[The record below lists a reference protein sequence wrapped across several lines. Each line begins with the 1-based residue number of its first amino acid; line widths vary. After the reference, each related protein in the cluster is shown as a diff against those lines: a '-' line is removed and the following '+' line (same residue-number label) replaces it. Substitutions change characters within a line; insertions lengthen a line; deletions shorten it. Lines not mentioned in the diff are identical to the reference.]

1 MAVHHSTTSAHL
13 SSRDCHMPAS
23 EIDDIFSSK
32 PKGKAKAA
40 LLPAPTI
47 PSTEPSKKSKKKK
60 NDAKRKREADD
71 EANSQSAKRRLPET
85 VLDPSV
91 HPQPTASKVVPPK
104 SIRAAKLQKL
114 AVGGATTNK
123 SKKQEEEL
131 FKDSR
136 GTGPRTHNPSFS
148 CFYTNVLPTGRKT
161 EEGFA
166 IYKEDELGISDTGG
180 SKRSFTAA
188 PNRQNCSHCLQ
199 THRYARSTVN
209 AVSRECVI
217 QPNRL

>member
-1 MAVHHSTTSAHL
+1 
-13 SSRDCHMPAS
+13 MPAS

-123 SKKQEEEL
+123 SKKQEEAL

-136 GTGPRTHNPSFS
+136 GTGPR
-148 CFYTNVLPTGRKT
+148 RKT

-180 SKRSFTAA
+180 NTSLCPFD
-188 PNRQNCSHCLQ
+188 C
-199 THRYARSTVN
+199 
-209 AVSRECVI
+209 ECCY
-217 QPNRL
+217 